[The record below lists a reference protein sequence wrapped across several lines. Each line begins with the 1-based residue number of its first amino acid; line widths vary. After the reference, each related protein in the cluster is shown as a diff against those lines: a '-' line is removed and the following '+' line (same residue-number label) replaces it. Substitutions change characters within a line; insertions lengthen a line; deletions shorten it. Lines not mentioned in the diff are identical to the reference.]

1 MNFIGVDLHK
11 KSITVCVMDE
21 KRKVLARKTLA
32 CTQTDEIVEFF
43 RQFRPFKVVVEATA
57 SYLWFV
63 ELVEPLAEKVV
74 LANPKK
80 LRGDCREHQE
90 DRSPGRPGPDRIPG
104 PGHDPRV
111 LPAHA
116 PAAAAPGLGPP
127 PPVSPG
133 PDYLG
138 PQQDPPHPQ
147 QLQRRPQRPV
157 LGQLRPG
164 LLEGGPPQ
172 RRGSVCDQTAL
183 GRMAGPPGSAAGDY
197 YPGNQDP
204 HKSLQPIRSSNSRSR
219 LPRDQRSTTES
230 TEIHGKENPNQLP
243 FPCPSR
249 GATPARRVGS
259 FHGYPF
265 VMIFLAG
272 VDDGSS
278 DNWQEVGQDVD
289 SGPDHNPVAGRPV
302 PEKEGRARPNRTKS
316 R

>member
-11 KSITVCVMDE
+11 KSITICVMDE
-21 KRKVLARKTLA
+21 KRKLLARKALA
-32 CTQTDEIVEFF
+32 CTQTNEIVEFF

-63 ELVEPLAEKVV
+63 ELVEPWAEKVV

-80 LRGDCREHQE
+80 LRVIAESTNKT
-90 DRSPGRPGPDRIPG
+90 DRLGCPGPDRISG

-138 PQQDPPHPQ
+138 PQQDPTHPQ

-157 LGQLRPG
+157 LGELRPG
-164 LLEGGPPQ
+164 LPQGDPPQ

-183 GRMAGPPGSAAGDY
+183 GRMAGPPGSAAGGEQEAQGLRGQGAAAGSRG
-197 YPGNQDP
+197 PGDPQDRP
-204 HKSLQPIRSSNSRSR
+204 GGGPRDGRGGPQRAGRHQPIPQRQDCLCLRGTGAGGTAERGEEVQGPEDYQGRLGTVAVGTGGGRLATGRQQPEMGCPVRSVDAS
-219 LPRDQRSTTES
+219 QR
-230 TEIHGKENPNQLP
+230 
-243 FPCPSR
+243 
-249 GATPARRVGS
+249 
-259 FHGYPF
+259 
-265 VMIFLAG
+265 
-272 VDDGSS
+272 
-278 DNWQEVGQDVD
+278 
-289 SGPDHNPVAGRPV
+289 
-302 PEKEGRARPNRTKS
+302 
-316 R
+316 